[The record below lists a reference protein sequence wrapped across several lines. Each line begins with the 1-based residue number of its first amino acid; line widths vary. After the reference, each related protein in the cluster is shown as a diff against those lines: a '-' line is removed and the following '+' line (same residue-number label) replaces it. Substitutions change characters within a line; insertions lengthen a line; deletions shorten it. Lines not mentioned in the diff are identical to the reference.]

1 MSSKIN
7 KEMVVMPLGE
17 GNSSLEAKVD
27 VFVRAT
33 LLPKNINVLQRM
45 L

>member
-7 KEMVVMPLGE
+7 KEMVVMPFGE

-27 VFVRAT
+27 VRAT